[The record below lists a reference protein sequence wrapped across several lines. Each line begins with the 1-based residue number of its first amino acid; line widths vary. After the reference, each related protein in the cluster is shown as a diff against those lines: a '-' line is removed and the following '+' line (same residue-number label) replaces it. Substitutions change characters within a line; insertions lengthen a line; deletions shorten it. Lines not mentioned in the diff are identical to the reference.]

1 MKALT
6 ELLDFK
12 IDETNLPVRREQV
25 RARIAML
32 PTMVGSQMLLAPL
45 LVWLM
50 WDAVE
55 HAMLLGWLVL
65 IYAIHTFELVHW
77 RIYRTFDSD
86 IQSCRRWDKHF
97 KVHTGIAALA
107 WGAGWVIMFV
117 PGDIGYQ
124 ALLICV
130 AMGMSSGAV
139 TLNPVYRP
147 SLFIYLLL
155 FLPPLIVRVAMEN
168 DRSHWILTGMLII
181 YIGLLLD
188 AAIKLMRT
196 FELSLAQRF
205 ENEKLLRAL
214 HEREKE
220 AVDAMKNAEQANQA
234 KSKFLATASHDLRQP
249 LQALRLFSDALPDVT
264 KEPETLRLAGQIG
277 KSVNALVDMFDDLLD
292 VSRMDAGIVR
302 IHRKHF
308 VLFPLFDRLYADFA
322 PLAHAKKL
330 DLILPV
336 DETDG
341 EGGRA
346 AMTRRC
352 EASGAGIAASHP
364 LPQSAGCAS
373 NVSGGAAVFSDP
385 VLLERMLRNLISNAI
400 RYTDSGSVQVKM
412 RQIDGNIWLDV
423 ADTGIGISP
432 ETMPHIFEEY
442 YQADNPHR
450 DRRKGLGLGLAIV
463 RRIENILGCR
473 VVVRSVP
480 GAGSSFAFAVPA
492 GDTALLVNPFAISH
506 SNHDLKGVVVALVED
521 DQDIREFAA
530 KLMEQ
535 WGCRVFA
542 GDIGDDVMRKLDIA
556 GVSPGLL
563 VCDYRLPHGM
573 TATLVIRRM
582 RELWGNDLPAL
593 VLTGDTATETLHEI
607 HSCGAMLLHK
617 PISPARLR
625 STMYF
630 ALHSED

>member
-25 RARIAML
+25 RARIGML

-45 LVWLM
+45 LVWLI
-50 WDAVE
+50 WDAVA
-55 HAMLLGWLVL
+55 HGVLLGWLALV
-65 IYAIHTFELVHW
+65 YAIHTFELIHW
-77 RIYRTFDSD
+77 WLYRTFDGD

-97 KVHTGIAALA
+97 KLHTGIAALA
-107 WGAGWVIMFV
+107 WGAGWVMMFV

-139 TLNPVYRP
+139 TINPVYRP

-168 DRSHWILTGMLII
+168 DRSHWILAVMLVI

-205 ENEKLLRAL
+205 ENEELLRAL
-214 HEREKE
+214 NEREKE
-220 AVDAMKNAEQANQA
+220 AVEAMMKAEQANQA

-249 LQALRLFSDALPDVT
+249 LQALRLFSDALPGTT
-264 KEPETLRLAGQIG
+264 KEPEALRLAGQIG

-302 IHRKHF
+302 MHRKHF
-308 VLFPLFDRLYADFA
+308 TLFPLFDRLYADFA
-322 PLAHAKKL
+322 PLAHAKAL

-336 DETDG
+336 GEIDG
-341 EGGRA
+341 EI
-346 AMTRRC
+346 
-352 EASGAGIAASHP
+352 SGA
-364 LPQSAGCAS
+364 
-373 NVSGGAAVFSDP
+373 VVYSDP

-400 RYTDSGSVQVKM
+400 RYTDSGSIEVKM
-412 RQIDGNIWLDV
+412 RHIDGNIWLEV
-423 ADTGIGISP
+423 VDTGIGISQ
-432 ETMPHIFEEY
+432 EAMPHIFEEY

-463 RRIENILGCR
+463 RRIEGILGCR
-473 VVVRSVP
+473 VAVRSVP
-480 GAGSSFAFAVPA
+480 GAGSSFTFAVPA
-492 GDTALLVNPFAISH
+492 GDPILLINPFSISH

-521 DQDIREFAA
+521 DQDIREFVA
-530 KLMEQ
+530 KLMER
-535 WGCRVFA
+535 WGCRVFD
-542 GDIGDDVMRKLDIA
+542 GEIGDEVIRKLDIA
-556 GVSPGLL
+556 GVSPDLL

-573 TATLVIRRM
+573 TATQVIRRM
-582 RELWGNDLPAL
+582 RELWGNDLPVL

-607 HSCGAMLLHK
+607 HACGAMLLHK

-630 ALHSED
+630 ALHRED